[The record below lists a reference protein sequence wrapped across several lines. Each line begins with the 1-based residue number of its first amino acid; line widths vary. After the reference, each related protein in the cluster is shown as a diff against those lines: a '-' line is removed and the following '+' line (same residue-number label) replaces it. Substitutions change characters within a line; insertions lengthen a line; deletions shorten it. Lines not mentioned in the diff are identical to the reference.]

1 MPKPKQPRRQLQ
13 ATALATTT
21 PPSTLPPH
29 HTLARITAMSGNN
42 LYQVLYPSTTT
53 SSSTI
58 TSTPTSTSTS
68 TSPTPTSTLVELPSR
83 FRSTIWLKRGSF
95 VVVDTAALADR
106 SNKLGG
112 EIVNVVR
119 DEKEWRKMSYWPND
133 DKEFEKKVGVSV
145 VEGSSGSEDSG
156 GEEEDGVGRGRGRG
170 NDRVGRMPTPE
181 DSE

>member
-42 LYQVLYPSTTT
+42 LYQVLYPALSSNT
-53 SSSTI
+53 SPSP
-58 TSTPTSTSTS
+58 STP
-68 TSPTPTSTLVELPSR
+68 PPLVELPSR

-119 DEKEWRKMSYWPND
+119 DEKEWRKMAYWPKGD
-133 DKEFEKKVGVSV
+133 REFDRKVGVSV
-145 VEGSSGSEDSG
+145 VGSDEESSDEG
-156 GEEEDGVGRGRGRG
+156 G
-170 NDRVGRMPTPE
+170 NGMVGRMPTPDVSDE
-181 DSE
+181 GE